1 MNVLITGGAG
11 FIGSHLAEKMLAL
24 GHSVTAVDDLSTGSL
39 DNLVNVRGQANF
51 RFVRETVLNETTMA
65 ALVDHC
71 DVIFHLAAAV
81 GVQLIVDR
89 PVHTI
94 ETNIHGSEVVLNLAN
109 KFGRKILVASTS
121 EVYGKNTKVPFVE
134 DDDTTLGSTRFTRWS
149 YACSKMVDEFL
160 ALAYHDQDGLPAII
174 CRFFNTVGVRQTGE
188 YGMVVPRFVRKALRN
203 QPIEIFGSG
212 QQSRCFCNV
221 LDVVDA
227 LAKLIDCPQAV
238 GEVIN
243 VGSTESI
250 TMDGLA
256 EKIIA
261 MTGSQ
266 SPTKRLTYEEAYG
279 RPFDDM
285 LVRVPDLT
293 KIQRLIG
300 YQAKHSLDD
309 TLGQVIDYE
318 RARM

>member
-188 YGMVVPRFVRKALRN
+188 YGMVVPRFVRKALCN